1 MISVYDSYLYYIINI
16 QNPEKISQT
25 RISELLWISNDA
37 YKLFN

>member
-16 QNPEKISQT
+16 QKKISQT
-25 RISELLWISNDA
+25 RIYELLWISNDA